1 MLLDPVEALEDIVDC
16 SGLKLVVLMAL
27 LVCLG
32 GSLEAIALVF
42 LMLEEAFVA
51 FLAAKKV
58 FFFALAKS
66 SRTWRSALVA

>member
-32 GSLEAIALVF
+32 GSLEARALVF
-42 LMLEEAFVA
+42 LMLEEVLVTV
-51 FLAAKKV
+51 LAAKKV
-58 FFFALAKS
+58 FVFALAKS

>member
-16 SGLKLVVLMAL
+16 SGLKLVVLKAL
-27 LVCLG
+27 FICLG

-42 LMLEEAFVA
+42 LMLEEVFVA
-51 FLAAKKV
+51 FLAAKKDFV
-58 FFFALAKS
+58 FALAMS